1 MSHKHF
7 VQLLLGSKTFGP
19 SKVSTEGCSDVDDF
33 TEEIKKKFSPLLDS
47 YSAAQLNLYESNGT
61 TQIDP
66 ETLIKDLFITTG
78 KPLIVKVEE
87 NPSQRPIISSSR
99 HQDYKHS
106 KAVHSS
112 RSYLTSIA
120 VELEKMYTIEK
131 ANAKEP
137 ATFGDII
144 WNSWRTPKPI
154 PKLSNLPDL
163 KKYFTHQ
170 EWIFLEDLNNIV
182 NPALHSEL
190 DFGIDGKSKEVI
202 LPIQISHLKA
212 TCQRIAQKAKV
223 VGDVNDLIVK
233 NEGSVSGGSP
243 DSDKK
248 V

>member
-1 MSHKHF
+1 MSEKHF
-7 VQLLLGSKTFGP
+7 IQLLLGIKTLKD
-19 SKVSTEGCSDVDDF
+19 KVSTVGCSDVADF
-33 TEEIKKKFSPLLDS
+33 KEEIKKKFPLDS
-47 YSAAQLNLYESNGT
+47 YYASQLTLYEADGT

-66 ETLIKDLFITTG
+66 ETLVKDLFVTKG

-87 NPSQRPIISSSR
+87 LQNQKPVISSTR

-120 VELEKMYTIEK
+120 VELESMYTLEK
-131 ANAKEP
+131 ANPKVP

-163 KKYFTHQ
+163 KNYFTNQ

-190 DFGIDGKSKEVI
+190 DLGIDGKSKEVI

-212 TCQRIAQKAKV
+212 TCQRIALKAKL